1 MFGVPPL
8 MLAMV
13 FVTCLTAGGC
23 LLTWLQDRRRRP
35 VLCIGISSFL
45 SGAAIVTRAALPFEI
60 GVVVT
65 DPMLLVSFSLIWT
78 AFRTLRG
85 RPPEPSVL
93 VLLPLL
99 WVGLCFSPVFRAHM
113 ELRIGLG
120 LMLGLIPVSLAAQE
134 IWGLSRAS
142 AFIRVP
148 LLAVMVFQMALMAR
162 RAVRSLIWPQFDA
175 APMAQVPGFNVLLF
189 DLLGLMTILSF
200 SIISLVR
207 DEELRRA
214 GAGIAPTKP

>member
-1 MFGVPPL
+1 MMFGVPPL

-65 DPMLLVSFSLIWT
+65 DPMLLVSFSLIWA

-85 RPPEPSVL
+85 GPPEPSVI

-120 LMLGLIPVSLAAQE
+120 LLLGLIPVSLAAQE
-134 IWGLSRAS
+134 IWGLRSAS
-142 AFIRVP
+142 GFIRLP
-148 LLAVMVFQMALMAR
+148 LLGVMGFQMALMAQ
-162 RAVRSLIWPQFDA
+162 RAARSLLRPQFIE
-175 APMAQVPGFNVLLF
+175 APMTQVPGFNVLMF
-189 DLLGLMTILSF
+189 DLLGLMTVVSF
-200 SIISLVR
+200 SVISLVR
-207 DEELRRA
+207 DEEARRA
-214 GAGIAPTKP
+214 GDA